1 MIKFNN
7 RGGLFMKIFNLVIL
21 SILFLSLNYS
31 YAQDCSVKSVRGSAF
46 LNRKGVETPL
56 NAGTAVINEDVIR
69 VTTGSLTINCPD
81 KSIVVLKDNTQAK
94 LRLRPNTPEA
104 VFNFI
109 SSSYPS
115 RYWDISKGNVV
126 ARVYSPIE
134 TKINNFF
141 STQDAVITAKGT
153 DLNIKIENGTTVSAI
168 KGTVAGADAGR
179 TLTFALPQG
188 TQGIFKSAERGQF
201 LVKSF
206 QGEFSVTSRESI
218 FSFETGDSAYVSVDR
233 VTGRSFCRVPK
244 NSQSGVVL
252 TSGDMKLII
261 NPGQELGLDL
271 TEKNTLEMSAG
282 MEIVGDVAGKVP
294 FCGTR
299 LLLQGGSMVMVSSNP
314 SARTV
319 TVISHSGKVKV
330 EASDGRVVELE
341 GNQSF
346 QDSCGIPVAEVVPPV
361 EQPASPIKP

>member
-1 MIKFNN
+1 
-7 RGGLFMKIFNLVIL
+7 MKVYNLIVI
-21 SILFLSLNYS
+21 SILFFLLNYAN
-31 YAQDCSVKSVRGSAF
+31 AQDCSVKSVKGDAF
-46 LNRKGVETPL
+46 LQRKGVETPL
-56 NAGTAVINEDVIR
+56 VAGTPVVNEDGIR
-69 VTTGSLTINCPD
+69 VGVGSVTINCPD
-81 KSIVVLKDNTQAK
+81 KSIVILKDNTQAK
-94 LRLRPNTPEA
+94 LRLRPNTPETA
-104 VFNFI
+104 FNFI
-109 SSSYPS
+109 SPSYPS

-153 DLNIKIENGTTVSAI
+153 DLNIKIENGTRVSAI

-188 TQGIFKSAERGQF
+188 SQGIFKSAERGQF

-218 FSFETGDSAYVSVDR
+218 FSFETGDSAYLSVDR
-233 VTGRSFCRVPK
+233 VTGRSFIRVPK
-244 NSQSGVVL
+244 DSQSGVVL
-252 TSGDMKLII
+252 TSADMKLIV
-261 NPGQELGLDL
+261 NPGQELGVDL
-271 TEKNTLEMSAG
+271 TEKNTLEMSVS
-282 MEIVGDVAGKVP
+282 MEIAGDVAGKVP

-299 LLLQGGSMVMVSSNP
+299 LLLKGGAMVMVSSNP

-319 TVISHSGKVKV
+319 TVISHSGKIEV

>member
-1 MIKFNN
+1 
-7 RGGLFMKIFNLVIL
+7 MKIFNPIIF
-21 SILFLSLNYS
+21 SILFFSLNYA
-31 YAQDCSVKSVRGSAF
+31 YAQDCSVKSVKGDAF
-46 LNRKGVETPL
+46 LNRRGVEALL
-56 NAGTAVINEDVIR
+56 NAGTPVVNEDVVR
-69 VTTGSLTINCPD
+69 VTSGSVTINCPD
-81 KSIVVLKDNTQAK
+81 KSIVVLKDNTQVK
-94 LRLRPNTPEA
+94 LRYRTNTPET

-109 SSSYPS
+109 SPSYPS

-141 STQDAVITAKGT
+141 STQDAIITAKGT
-153 DLNIKIENGTTVSAI
+153 DLSIRIENGTMVTAI

-179 TLTFALPQG
+179 ILTFTLPQG
-188 TQGIFKSAERGQF
+188 TQGLFKSAERGQF
-201 LVKSF
+201 LVKSL

-218 FSFETGDSAYVSVDR
+218 FSFEAGDSAYLIIDR
-233 VTGRSFCRVPK
+233 VTGRAFCRVPK
-244 NSQSGVVL
+244 DSQSGVVL
-252 TSGDMKLII
+252 TSGNAKLVV
-261 NPGQELGLDL
+261 NPGQELGTDL

-282 MEIVGDVAGKVP
+282 MEVVGDVAGKVP

-299 LLLQGGSMVMVSSNP
+299 LLLKGGAMVMVSSNP

-319 TVISHSGKVKV
+319 TIISRSGKVRV

-341 GNQSF
+341 GSQSF